1 MLMVHPEICH
11 HYPGGMAACMHY
23 AIDAMSLCKSGEIA
37 RILLA
42 KVQQAA
48 ATLL

>member
-1 MLMVHPEICH
+1 MVHMEICH
-11 HYPGGMAACMHY
+11 HYPGGMAACMRY
-23 AIDAMSLCKSGEIA
+23 TIDAMSLCKSEEIA

-48 ATLL
+48 TTLL